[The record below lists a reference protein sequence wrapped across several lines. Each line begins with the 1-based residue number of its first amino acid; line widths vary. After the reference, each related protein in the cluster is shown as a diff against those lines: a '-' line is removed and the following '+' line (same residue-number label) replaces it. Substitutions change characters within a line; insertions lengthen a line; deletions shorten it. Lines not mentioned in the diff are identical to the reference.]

1 MEETGDDAALMTDF
15 GATKI
20 QSIVR
25 MVLVRSKLLKQI
37 NARYE
42 KIYDPRRER
51 FYYYDRVKDES
62 SWGKPALLLKSDI
75 AEISPTYVEGEEVMS
90 ESARLRMTQGVTADK
105 KDGDAVESD
114 LDESLEKAG
123 EEESSDESSVD
134 SATARERRR
143 LKRKFPRSART

>member
-1 MEETGDDAALMTDF
+1 MEESGDDAALMTDF

-42 KIYDPRRER
+42 KIYDPKRER

-75 AEISPTYVEGEEVMS
+75 AEISPTYVEGEEGLS
-90 ESARLRMTQGVTADK
+90 QSARLRMTQGVDNAK
-105 KDGDAVESD
+105 GGEEVVESD
-114 LDESLEKAG
+114 LDESVEKAG

-134 SATARERRR
+134 SETARERRR
-143 LKRKFPRSART
+143 LKRKFPR